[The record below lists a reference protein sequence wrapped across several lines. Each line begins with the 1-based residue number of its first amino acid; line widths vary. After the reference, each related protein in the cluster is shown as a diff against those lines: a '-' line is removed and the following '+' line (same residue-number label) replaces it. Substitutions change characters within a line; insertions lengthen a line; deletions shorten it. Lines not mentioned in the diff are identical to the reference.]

1 MVGVQPAKSEAGPPR
16 TPGSRQ
22 AICKGWTFSDAI
34 NATDTPVL
42 TNPNGG
48 IDLLHFGTM
57 TSTATAPSVIA
68 FGAGLDLL
76 SSVQLNG
83 RDLPQQKRDTRLS
96 HRTLRLRVS
105 VTLLANSELPMN
117 RHPFRSA
124 RQFSIVLVCFC
135 FAAVSANSPSAHSQS
150 ERLYTRLQ
158 LERGSPLYAQHCA
171 SCHGQS
177 LEGTPASPLA
187 GERFLAKW
195 GQGDRSVDD
204 LYYITK
210 MQMPYGKPDSLTA
223 QQYIDIVAVVLASNG
238 YGAGTRELAAD
249 PATLRTTKIT
259 RQTTNGT
266 PPTANAAPAFYSSGA
281 KASTAKPTQA
291 ELTGAHTSTT
301 DWLLSNHDYGG
312 QRFVDLKQ
320 INRRNAGT
328 LQPVAIYQAADSN
341 VFHNNPLVYEGV
353 MYVATSNATMALDA
367 ATLKLKW
374 RVDRK
379 PKGPDGWMMNRGVAI
394 KDGKVVRGTHDG
406 YLLAYDAVDGKLL
419 WERPVLDR
427 RKREAGFTMA
437 PLLFEDLILIG
448 PAGSEGGVKGW
459 VGAFRLE
466 NGEQV
471 WRFNTV
477 PDEGE
482 PGAETW
488 KDAKAR
494 ETGGG
499 SVWAPFSLD
508 AEKGVLYVPVSNPA
522 PDFYTDS
529 RLGNNLYTNSLL
541 ALDARTGKLQWFYQ
555 SVPADFHDWDVT
567 QVSPLF
573 EARINGK
580 LRKLITTTGKDGI
593 LHVLDRETHE
603 HLYEVPVTTR
613 LNPDVALKT
622 TEGVRACP
630 GVLGGVQWN
639 GPAYN
644 PGLNMLFV
652 NAVDWCSTFKKA
664 MEFRAGMGFMGGTTI
679 PDPLEKSRGWL
690 TAIDAATGRVRW
702 KYESK
707 RPMLAA
713 VTTTSAELIFTGEL
727 TGDFLVLDARTGA
740 VLYRF
745 NAGGPLNGGII
756 TYSINGRQY
765 VAVNSG
771 SASGFWRAARGS
783 ATVFLFALPESK

>member
-1 MVGVQPAKSEAGPPR
+1 
-16 TPGSRQ
+16 
-22 AICKGWTFSDAI
+22 
-34 NATDTPVL
+34 
-42 TNPNGG
+42 
-48 IDLLHFGTM
+48 
-57 TSTATAPSVIA
+57 
-68 FGAGLDLL
+68 
-76 SSVQLNG
+76 
-83 RDLPQQKRDTRLS
+83 
-96 HRTLRLRVS
+96 
-105 VTLLANSELPMN
+105 MN
-117 RHPFRSA
+117 RGLLR
-124 RQFSIVLVCFC
+124 RTIQFSFVVVCCCLAVPWAVLPV
-135 FAAVSANSPSAHSQS
+135 ASSQS
-150 ERLYTRLQ
+150 ERLYTRAQ
-158 LERGSPLYAQHCA
+158 IERGKPLYAEHCA

-177 LEGTPASPLA
+177 LEGMPASPLA

-195 GQGDRSVDD
+195 GQGDRTVDD
-204 LYYITK
+204 LYYLTR
-210 MQMPYGKPDSLTA
+210 MQMPYGKPDSLTP
-223 QQYIDIVAVVLASNG
+223 QQYIDIVAVMLASNG
-238 YGAGTRELAAD
+238 YGPGTRELAAD
-249 PATLRTTKIT
+249 PSTLKLTRIT
-259 RQTTNGT
+259 RQVSVGMPAGASVT
-266 PPTANAAPAFYSSGA
+266 PAFYSSGA
-281 KASTAKPTQA
+281 TASTSRPTQA
-291 ELTGAHTSTT
+291 ELNDAHRSTS

-312 QRFVDLKQ
+312 QRFVDLRQ
-320 INRRNAGT
+320 IDRSNAAT
-328 LQPVAIYQAADSN
+328 LQPVAIYQLADLN
-341 VFHNNPLVYEGV
+341 VFHNNPLVYQGV
-353 MYVATSNATMALDA
+353 MYVSTSNATMALDA

-379 PKGPDGWMMNRGVAI
+379 PKGPDGWLMNRGLAL

-427 RKREAGFTMA
+427 KKREAGFTMA
-437 PLLFEDLILIG
+437 PMLFEDLILIG

-508 AEKGVLYVPVSNPA
+508 AEKGVVYVPVSNPA
-522 PDFYTDS
+522 PDLYTDS

-541 ALDARTGKLQWFYQ
+541 ALDARTGKLEWFYQ
-555 SVPADFHDWDVT
+555 SVPADFHDWDLT

-573 EARINGK
+573 ETVINGRM
-580 LRKLITTTGKDGI
+580 RKLVTTVGKDGM
-593 LHVLDRETHE
+593 LHVLDRETRE
-603 HLYEVPVTTR
+603 HVYEVPVTTR
-613 LNPDVALKT
+613 LNPDVPLKT

-644 PGLNMLFV
+644 PGLTMLFV

-664 MEFRAGMGFMGGTTI
+664 VEFRAGVGGFMGGTTV

-756 TYSINGRQY
+756 TYAINGRQY

-783 ATVFLFALPESK
+783 ATVLLFALPEGRRSLTDSKSNQARSR

>member
-1 MVGVQPAKSEAGPPR
+1 
-16 TPGSRQ
+16 
-22 AICKGWTFSDAI
+22 
-34 NATDTPVL
+34 
-42 TNPNGG
+42 
-48 IDLLHFGTM
+48 
-57 TSTATAPSVIA
+57 
-68 FGAGLDLL
+68 
-76 SSVQLNG
+76 
-83 RDLPQQKRDTRLS
+83 
-96 HRTLRLRVS
+96 
-105 VTLLANSELPMN
+105 MN
-117 RHPFRSA
+117 RPFR
-124 RQFSIVLVCFC
+124 RTVQFFIVLVSCC
-135 FAAVSANSPSAHSQS
+135 CAASWAGLPSASGQV
-150 ERLYTRLQ
+150 ERLYTLAQ
-158 LERGSPLYAQHCA
+158 LERGKPLYAQHCA

-187 GERFLAKW
+187 GERFQAKW
-195 GQGDRSVDD
+195 AQGDRTIDD
-204 LYYITK
+204 LYYLTRV
-210 MQMPYGKPDSLTA
+210 QMPYGKPNSLTP
-223 QQYIDIVAVVLASNG
+223 QQYIDIVAVMLASNG

-249 PATLRTTKIT
+249 PATLKLTKIT
-259 RQTTNGT
+259 RQIQAGG
-266 PPTANAAPAFYSSGA
+266 PAAASDAPVFYSSGA
-281 KASTAKPTQA
+281 RASTGSPTQA
-291 ELTGAHTSTT
+291 ELNAARTSTS
-301 DWLLSNHDYGG
+301 DWLLPNHDYGG

-320 INRRNAGT
+320 INRQNAAT
-328 LQPVAIYQAADSN
+328 LQPVAVYQVADLS
-341 VFHNNPLVYEGV
+341 VFHNNPLVYRGV
-353 MYVATSNATMALDA
+353 MYVSTSNSTMALDA
-367 ATLKLKW
+367 ATLRMKW

-379 PKGPDGWMMNRGVAI
+379 PKGPDGWLMNRGLAI

-406 YLLAYDAVDGKLL
+406 YLLAYDAADGKLL

-427 RKREAGFTMA
+427 KKREAGFTMA
-437 PLLFEDLILIG
+437 PMLFEDLILIG

-459 VGAFRLE
+459 VGAFRLD

-522 PDFYTDS
+522 PDLYTDS
-529 RLGNNLYTNSLL
+529 RLGTNLYTNSLL
-541 ALDARTGKLQWFYQ
+541 ALDVRTGKLQWFYQ
-555 SVPADFHDWDVT
+555 SVPADFHDWDLT

-573 EARINGK
+573 EARIAGK
-580 LRKLITTTGKDGI
+580 MRKLVTTAGKDGM
-593 LHVLDRETHE
+593 LHVFDRETRE
-603 HLYEVPVTTR
+603 HLYEVAVTTR
-613 LNPDVALKT
+613 LNPDVPLQT

-652 NAVDWCSTFKKA
+652 NAVDWCSTFTKA
-664 MEFRAGMGFMGGTTI
+664 KEFRAGVGGFMGGTTT

-690 TAIDAATGRVRW
+690 TAVDASTGQVRW
-702 KYESK
+702 KYESQ

-745 NAGGPLNGGII
+745 NVGGPLNGGII
-756 TYSINGRQY
+756 TYAINGRQY

-783 ATVFLFALPESK
+783 ATVLLFALPEAMRSQAGQVRGPARSQ